1 MFARIPALLA
11 VMDSKEK
18 KQQGEKLFLP
28 AEQLL

>member
-11 VMDSKEK
+11 VMDSQEK